1 MAAMRKPG
9 IGSPMADPDG
19 VPEWVVAGIRNQTR
33 AYRIQHDVARDIE
46 QSGMF
51 SHCVIMES
59 VLPHSAGSTVESI
72 DGPGDGR
79 LHPKHASRKVV
90 GASKPDQ
97 SVPVIGHQ
105 NPREQQRFLPQH
117 GIGQCTTRNAGRAK
131 VRKSKLSIER
141 SRGQEI
147 VATRFARSCE
157 PKQPGLWPGPHL
169 PSVGQSRS
177 RAE

>member
-9 IGSPMADPDG
+9 IGSPMADPNR
-19 VPEWVVAGIRNQTR
+19 VPEWVVAGIRNQART
-33 AYRIQHDVARDIE
+33 YRIQHDIARDLE
-46 QSGMF
+46 QPGRVA
-51 SHCVIMES
+51 HRAIMES
-59 VLPHSAGSTVESI
+59 VLPHSAGSTFGSI
-72 DGPGDGR
+72 HGPRHGR
-79 LHPKHASRKVV
+79 LDPKHAFRKPV
-90 GASKPDQ
+90 GASKTDQ

-117 GIGQCTTRNAGRAK
+117 GSGQCTTRNAGRAK

-157 PKQPGLWPGPHL
+157 PK
-169 PSVGQSRS
+169 
-177 RAE
+177 